1 LVSDRLVEERGISA
15 ATLYVRPDAQ
25 QLADLA
31 LSLADGRIMLAPT
44 EVPLEQGPDVFARIV
59 DGRAA
64 GTKFVLR
71 P

>member
-1 LVSDRLVEERGISA
+1 
-15 ATLYVRPDAQ
+15 
-25 QLADLA
+25 
-31 LSLADGRIMLAPT
+31 MM
-44 EVPLEQGPDVFARIV
+44 PLEQGPDVFARIV